1 MAFNSIVF
9 LYLFLPITLVIYYLL
24 PDKVSNTKVKSI
36 VLIVLSLIFYSWGD
50 IKYLPLLLLATILNY
65 LALEGWTWF
74 RMTRGESLTAKILFA
89 LIVVLNVALLA
100 SGKYFLKTM
109 PLAISFYTFKML
121 SAVFDIRKSLI
132 ESEAE
137 RLENQG
143 LVLERKDAEL
153 DTIYP
158 TYIWSSFKKDIKL
171 NFTNFL
177 LYISFFPE
185 LIIGPISRFKNFVPS
200 IDKAKKSWNNLY
212 QGLLRF
218 LPALFVKVLIV
229 DEIGALR
236 TDLLHGLGDNLG
248 VLEAWLVAIFY
259 MIYIYLDFA
268 SYSAMAVGLSRTLGF
283 DSPENFNNPY
293 SAVSITDFWRR
304 WHMSLSSWFRDYVYI
319 PLGGNR
325 KGLARQLLNIT
336 VVWALTGI
344 WHGNQLNFLLWGLFY
359 AVILIMEK
367 MFLLKVMDRLPKF
380 VRRIITLFIVNMG
393 WVLFAFPNTKEL
405 FSMLGSMFGANGWSN
420 GEGIYA
426 LTANIF
432 LILIALLATSELFTK
447 FLKNL
452 RENESWNKPYV
463 LVIRHIFTLILLII
477 STAYILDQSF
487 ASFLYFQF

>member
-9 LYLFLPITLVIYYLL
+9 LYLFLPITLVLYYLL
-24 PDKVSNTKVKSI
+24 PDKLSNTKVKSI

-74 RMTRGESLTAKILFA
+74 RMTRGESLTAKILFGA
-89 LIVVLNVALLA
+89 IVVLNVALLA
-100 SGKYFLKTM
+100 SGKYFLKVM
-109 PLAISFYTFKML
+109 PLGISFYTFKML
-121 SAVFDIRKSLI
+121 SAIFDIRKSLL

-153 DTIYP
+153 DSIYP
-158 TYIWSSFKKDIKL
+158 TYIWTSFKEDIKL
-171 NFTNFL
+171 NFTNLL

-185 LIIGPISRFKNFVPS
+185 LISGPISRFKNFVPS

-236 TDLLHGLGDNLG
+236 ADLLLGLGDNLG
-248 VLEAWLVAIFY
+248 VLEAWLAAIFY
-259 MIYIYLDFA
+259 TIYIYLDFA

-367 MFLLKVMDRLPKF
+367 MFLLKAMDRLPKL

-393 WVLFAFPNTKEL
+393 WVLFAFPNTKDL
-405 FSMLGSMFGANGWSN
+405 FSMLGSMFGTNGWSN
-420 GEGIYA
+420 GEGIYV
-426 LTANIF
+426 LTGNIF

-463 LVIRHIFTLILLII
+463 LVIRHIVTLILLII